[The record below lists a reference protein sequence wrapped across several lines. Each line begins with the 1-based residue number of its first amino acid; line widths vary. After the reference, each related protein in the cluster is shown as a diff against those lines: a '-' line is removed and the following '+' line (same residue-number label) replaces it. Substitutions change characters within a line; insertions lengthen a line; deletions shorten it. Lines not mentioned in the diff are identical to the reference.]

1 MDYRSWLYDI
11 RPIISF
17 SFKTKRAVCASRLFL
32 FLKLTYNTASLD
44 ALDELALYEHVE
56 NDQRHEYQEG
66 GGFGD
71 GSFVDGIFHQ
81 EGVGC
86 GDLGGDLREGLV
98 DGTGG
103 LIEGEHQVIDVGVV
117 EEADVIGVV
126 PVPYE
131 GEDGNG

>member
-1 MDYRSWLYDI
+1 M
-11 RPIISF
+11 
-17 SFKTKRAVCASRLFL
+17 
-32 FLKLTYNTASLD
+32 KLTYNTASFD

-56 NDQRHEYQEG
+56 NDQRHEDQKG

-71 GSFVDGIFHQ
+71 GAFVDGVFHQ

-86 GDLGGDLREGLV
+86 RDLGGDLREGLV